1 MFEDW
6 NKLISDC
13 VTKEGVATLKCLPAV
28 FQNVIT
34 AAVAFAGLIA
44 LIFIILSGIKLI
56 VSGDDP
62 KQVEGARHT
71 LTYAIAGLLLVLLS
85 FFIINIIAY
94 ITGAS
99 CITVFGFNSCK

>member
-6 NKLISDC
+6 NQIIAGC
-13 VTKEGVATLKCLPAV
+13 VVNGVATLNCLPAV
-28 FQNVIT
+28 FQNVIN

-56 VSGDDP
+56 TSGDDP
-62 KQVEGARHT
+62 KQVESARHT
-71 LTYAIAGLLLVLLS
+71 LTYAIAGLLLVLFS

-94 ITGAS
+94 VTGAE
-99 CITVFGFNSCK
+99 CIKIFGFNSCR